1 MLPEFVD
8 GIKDDTEH
16 GNKSVQREFVVLLQK
31 SLIAVLVTQ
40 GELPLLSMTCTTDAR
55 FYSSIH
61 HNQEEVV
68 VTCYG
73 PDATNIHGID
83 ESASLESMRVVTAAI
98 SVY

>member
-1 MLPEFVD
+1 
-8 GIKDDTEH
+8 
-16 GNKSVQREFVVLLQK
+16 
-31 SLIAVLVTQ
+31 
-40 GELPLLSMTCTTDAR
+40 MTCTTDAR

-98 SVY
+98 ALFIRDWCGLEKCSD

>member
-1 MLPEFVD
+1 
-8 GIKDDTEH
+8 
-16 GNKSVQREFVVLLQK
+16 
-31 SLIAVLVTQ
+31 
-40 GELPLLSMTCTTDAR
+40 MTCTTDAR

-68 VTCYG
+68 VTCYE
-73 PDATNIHGID
+73 PDTTNIHGID

>member
-1 MLPEFVD
+1 
-8 GIKDDTEH
+8 
-16 GNKSVQREFVVLLQK
+16 
-31 SLIAVLVTQ
+31 
-40 GELPLLSMTCTTDAR
+40 MTCTTDAR
-55 FYSSIH
+55 IYSSIH

-98 SVY
+98 AFIRDWCGLEKCSDKRSTFLK